1 MICFNWINSI
11 EFYIDV
17 KILFTNH
24 LWRREKKMLEIE
36 FFKSRH

>member
-1 MICFNWINSI
+1 MEYIICFNCINSI

-24 LWRREKKMLEIE
+24 LWRREKK
-36 FFKSRH
+36 KCWK